1 MSSGPSSALP
11 DRERERGVA
20 LILVLWVLALLT
32 VLMVGFA
39 GDARTELQLA
49 RNQWQSAQARAIAD
63 YGVAVALLNLLDS
76 TPEARWRVDGQP
88 HRLRYDDGTV
98 EVSVTDEAGKIDL
111 NAAPDALLLGL
122 FRTLGLGEA
131 EAERLMGAIAQ
142 WKRLRRAESGGDDQ
156 GAPAGP
162 GRRDGPFLAVEEL
175 RGVSGV
181 TPELYDLISPFLTVY
196 SHRRQIDPLTA
207 PIEVL
212 RSLPGAKPAEID
224 AFAAARA
231 RLGPIP
237 GALPALNGVGDLVA
251 HTALHAVTV
260 TAEAKTA
267 AGTTFTR
274 EAVVALV
281 NRPEVPYLVLAWRPM
296 RRSDRHRPGSP

>member
-1 MSSGPSSALP
+1 MSTGRNSAPSNR
-11 DRERERGVA
+11 DRERGVA
-20 LILVLWVLALLT
+20 LVLVLWVLALLT

-49 RNQWQSAQARAIAD
+49 RNQWQSAEARAIAD
-63 YGVAVALLNLLDS
+63 YGVAIALLNLLDS
-76 TPEARWRVDGQP
+76 APETRWRTDGEP
-88 HRLRYDDGTV
+88 HLLSYGGGTV
-98 EVSVTDEAGKIDL
+98 AVSIVDEAGKIDL

-122 FRTLGLGEA
+122 FRTLGLDEA
-131 EAERLMGAIAQ
+131 EAGRLAGAIAQ
-142 WKRLRRAESGGDDQ
+142 WKRLRRADSGGDGQ
-156 GAPAGP
+156 GAPAGS

-175 RGVSGV
+175 HGVSGV
-181 TPELYDLISPFLTVY
+181 TPELYDRISPFLTVY
-196 SHRRQIDPLTA
+196 THRRQIDPLTA

-251 HTALHAVTV
+251 HTALHAVTIR
-260 TAEAKTA
+260 AAARTA
-267 AGTTFTR
+267 AGTEFTR

-281 NRPEVPYLVLAWRPM
+281 NRPDVPYLVLAWRQT
-296 RRSDRHRPGSP
+296 RRSDRRAPGSP